1 MGRLSHGW
9 VREVHRHSSKRKKG
23 KIFVLFRNTEN
34 RVLSGLA
41 ELTRHLEEHGLEDSW
56 LEDCEFL
63 SDRDPKVVSNR
74 VGANK
79 KARREAMDWVEEA
92 EKGRVGSKD
101 DIRRK
106 GHKEQACVS
115 FTECSLYGLGSR
127 QKEGESRKISL
138 DDGGGTKVTFQEDRK
153 KPERKSRSLGT
164 FPTTPGVPQEER
176 VFPQPTNI
184 NIIINNCEVRIPPS
198 SAGSLTKS

>member
-41 ELTRHLEEHGLEDSW
+41 ELTRHLEEHGLEDS
-56 LEDCEFL
+56 
-63 SDRDPKVVSNR
+63 
-74 VGANK
+74 
-79 KARREAMDWVEEA
+79 WVEEA

-184 NIIINNCEVRIPPS
+184 NIIINC
-198 SAGSLTKS
+198 